1 MIESYDESYEFNET
15 NLMTTN
21 KPLQGIKI
29 LELSS
34 IVTASLATMIL
45 CDQGAEVIKVEPT
58 GSGDSMRYL
67 GTQKGGFS
75 AIFANCNRGKQS
87 LNLDLK
93 DKEEVKI
100 LLELVKEADVFISNY
115 RPGVNERLGLG
126 LDVLRDINPHIIYVS
141 ISGFGESGP
150 LSTAPAYDHV
160 IQGMSGATSI
170 QSNGD
175 EPAYMKT
182 LICDK
187 ITGYTAC
194 QALTAAL
201 FKRERTGETSHI
213 TLSML
218 DSAIFFLWPDGMM
231 NHTLLDEDVKTAP
244 PLSSSYT
251 SLIPAKDGFFTIAA
265 MTDGQWFG
273 IFNAIGKPEFK
284 TDPRFENASARSQNM
299 TELLQESLFRFH
311 DYTVD
316 EAINALRDND
326 VPCSPYVPRDEVINQ
341 PQVIASNTI
350 FQMNSPHQGKMNA
363 VSHPAIFDGNR
374 MEVTKTAPALGE
386 HRDKIIKKI
395 SN

>member
-1 MIESYDESYEFNET
+1 MDNID
-15 NLMTTN
+15 
-21 KPLQGIKI
+21 KPLHGIKI

-58 GSGDSMRYL
+58 GIGDSMRYL

-75 AIFANCNRGKQS
+75 AIFANCNRGKLS

-93 DKEEVKI
+93 DADELNI
-100 LLELVKEADVFISNY
+100 LLKLAEESDIFISNY
-115 RPGVNERLGLG
+115 RPGVNEKLGLG
-126 LDVLRDINPHIIYVS
+126 LEVLRKINPSIIYVS
-141 ISGFGESGP
+141 ISGFGETGP
-150 LSTAPAYDHV
+150 LSKAPAYDHV

-170 QSNGD
+170 QSSEGN
-175 EPAYMKT
+175 PAYMKT

-201 FKRERTGETSHI
+201 FKRERTGKTSYI

-218 DSAIFFLWPDGMM
+218 DAAIFFLWPDGMM
-231 NHTLLDEDVKTAP
+231 NETLLDKDVIKAP
-244 PLSSSYT
+244 PLSSTYT

-265 MTDGQWFG
+265 MTDDQWYG
-273 IFNAIGKPEFK
+273 IFDAINKPEFK
-284 TDPRFENASARSQNM
+284 SDSRFISASARSQNM
-299 TELLQESLFRFH
+299 NELLKESLFRFQ
-311 DYTVD
+311 DFTVD
-316 EAINALRDND
+316 EAIEALRNND

-350 FQMNSPHQGKMNA
+350 FQMESPHQGKLNA
-363 VSHPAIFDGNR
+363 VSHPAIFDGHR
-374 MEVTKTAPALGE
+374 LKVDKAAPSLGQD
-386 HRDKIIKKI
+386 RDKIINQLKG
-395 SN
+395 

>member
-1 MIESYDESYEFNET
+1 MDNID
-15 NLMTTN
+15 
-21 KPLQGIKI
+21 KPLHGIKI

-58 GSGDSMRYL
+58 GMGDSMRYL

-75 AIFANCNRGKQS
+75 AIFANCNRGKLS

-93 DKEEVKI
+93 DADELNI
-100 LLELVKEADVFISNY
+100 LLKLVEESDIFISNY
-115 RPGVNERLGLG
+115 RPGVNEKLGLG
-126 LDVLRDINPHIIYVS
+126 LEVLRKINPNIIYVS
-141 ISGFGESGP
+141 ISGFGETGP
-150 LSTAPAYDHV
+150 LSKAPAYDHV

-170 QSNGD
+170 QSSEGN
-175 EPAYMKT
+175 PAYMKT

-201 FKRERTGETSHI
+201 FKRERTGKTSYI

-218 DSAIFFLWPDGMM
+218 DAAIFFLWPDGMM
-231 NHTLLDEDVKTAP
+231 NETLLDKDVIKAP
-244 PLSSSYT
+244 PLSSTYT

-265 MTDGQWFG
+265 MTDDQWYG
-273 IFNAIGKPEFK
+273 IFDAINKPEFK
-284 TDPRFENASARSQNM
+284 SDSRFISASARSQNM
-299 TELLQESLFRFH
+299 NELLKESLFRFQ
-311 DYTVD
+311 DFTVD
-316 EAINALRDND
+316 EAIEALRNND

-350 FQMNSPHQGKMNA
+350 FQMESPHQGKLNA
-363 VSHPAIFDGNR
+363 VSHPAIFDGHRLN
-374 MEVTKTAPALGE
+374 VDKAAPSLGE
-386 HRDKIIKKI
+386 DRDKIINQLKG
-395 SN
+395 